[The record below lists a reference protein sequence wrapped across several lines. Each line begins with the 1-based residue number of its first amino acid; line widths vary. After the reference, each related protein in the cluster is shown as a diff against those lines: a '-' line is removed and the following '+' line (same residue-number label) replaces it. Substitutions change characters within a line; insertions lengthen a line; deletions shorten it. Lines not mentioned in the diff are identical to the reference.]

1 MKEQE
6 KKPEMTEEEVEDME
20 IDQDVDGKD
29 AMVEQ
34 EITLDSIS
42 MGIS

>member
-6 KKPEMTEEEVEDME
+6 KMPEMTEEEVEDME